1 MCIIIVN
8 IFLIFVHYLQ
18 IPNKKNPAE
27 SLLMMILQDFFQ
39 LIGHSNH
46 GIV

>member
-8 IFLIFVHYLQ
+8 IFLFFVLFPQ
-18 IPNKKNPAE
+18 ILNMKNPAE